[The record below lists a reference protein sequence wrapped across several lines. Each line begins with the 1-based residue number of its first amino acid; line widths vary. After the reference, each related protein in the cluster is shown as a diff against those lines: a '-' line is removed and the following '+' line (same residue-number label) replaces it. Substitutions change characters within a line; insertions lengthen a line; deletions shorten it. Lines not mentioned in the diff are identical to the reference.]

1 MKKQW
6 LILYQLST
14 NKRQSTKKNC
24 PSELSEFKKKRFFC
38 TRQQQAALA
47 FWKEN
52 TKGKNCLNL
61 LNSLIKLLILFKT
74 NKMNRNITC
83 IYHGCFRKNEDGTNR
98 IIANNEA
105 CLFSRHRQFWK
116 YPEDIPAGVKT
127 RSQYKQKNLVKTFDR
142 YIWQIF

>member
-1 MKKQW
+1 MAH
-6 LILYQLST
+6 LISIVNQQASIDEEKLPFRVIRIL
-14 NKRQSTKKNC
+14 K
-24 PSELSEFKKKRFFC
+24 EALFC

-52 TKGKNCLNL
+52 TKRKNCLNL
-61 LNSLIKLLILFKT
+61 LNSLIKLLILFKA

-142 YIWQIF
+142 YI